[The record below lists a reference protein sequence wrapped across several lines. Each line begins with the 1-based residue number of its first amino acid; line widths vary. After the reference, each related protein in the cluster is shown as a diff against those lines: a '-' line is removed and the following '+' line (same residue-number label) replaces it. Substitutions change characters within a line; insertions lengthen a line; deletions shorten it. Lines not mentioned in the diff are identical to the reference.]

1 MARAGFDPAE
11 AVGLWQRMAALGGNP
26 PEMLSTHPDPAS
38 RAKALE
44 QQLASVQE
52 GRTTA
57 EHPVEAIL
65 AEIEDLLSYCND
77 IVANG
82 EHPPW
87 LP

>member
-1 MARAGFDPAE
+1 MC
-11 AVGLWQRMAALGGNP
+11 AVEPGLDVGCRTQ
-26 PEMLSTHPDPAS
+26 
-38 RAKALE
+38 ALE
-44 QQLASVQE
+44 QQLASIQE